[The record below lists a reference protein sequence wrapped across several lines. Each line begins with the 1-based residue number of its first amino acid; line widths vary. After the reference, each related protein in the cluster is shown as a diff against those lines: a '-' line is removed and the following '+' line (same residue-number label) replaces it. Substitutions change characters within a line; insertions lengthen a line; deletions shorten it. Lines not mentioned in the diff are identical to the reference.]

1 MLGIDEAVAAGTA
14 AKKVVDELYSNLRDE
29 FDAEMLEAYEANGT
43 SSRVLRFNGVEVGTA
58 NVVRG
63 KDVWRVSDKREFDE
77 FALLNGLADLRCSI
91 APGCEARA
99 IEVLLEHAPEL
110 VADEAVMHPGWERG
124 ISNRGGVPYLGETMV
139 PGLEYGGRSA
149 LHVAVRGVKPETV
162 VPLVRSAGGF
172 DRLLEEVTG

>member
-1 MLGIDEAVAAGTA
+1 MGIDEAVAAGTA

-29 FDAEMLEAYEANGT
+29 FDAEMLEAYERNGT

-63 KDVWRVSDKREFDE
+63 KDVWRVSDRDAFEE
-77 FALLNGLADLRCSI
+77 FALLNGMADIRRSI
-91 APGCEARA
+91 APGCESRA
-99 IEVLLEHAPEL
+99 IEVLMEHAPEL
-110 VADEAVMHPGWERG
+110 VSEEALMLPGWEK
-124 ISNRGGVPYLGETMV
+124 SVENRGGVPYLGGVPV

-149 LHVAVRGVKPETV
+149 MHVTVRGVKPETV